1 MSWPR
6 LQRLLDVHSDDARPL
21 AWSAAQFALLMAAL
35 YVVRPLRDELGIRSG
50 VENMQWLFSGTFG
63 AMLLL
68 VPLYGWAVSRRP
80 RRVVMPWV
88 FICIAVTLVLAR
100 VVSAGLGEASQP
112 IFAAVL
118 FVWISAF
125 NLFAVSVFWS
135 LAVDVFSPESSR
147 RNFGL
152 ISAGGTIGALCGPL
166 LAAAGAHW
174 LVPDDLLLLCAG
186 LLLGVAVAARGFERA
201 TRRAGDE
208 ASHKG
213 LGGGVVEGF
222 ALLATQPRLRALC
235 GYLLCMTWVSTVL
248 YFEQSRVVAAAS
260 LDSAERTTI
269 FAGLDLA
276 VNASAIVIQ
285 LLFTGRVL
293 GKLGLAVVLVALPVV
308 SGAAL
313 IGISVAP
320 TLGVVLVAQAVRRA
334 TNFALARP
342 AREVLYTGVDRVS
355 RFKGKNVVDTVVY
368 RGGDM
373 IAGWAFAGLEFAGV
387 GLGAIAWLATPV
399 VGIWAWLGVRLG
411 RASESPDSGENAV
424 ASAHAA
430 LGDARHRNGP

>member
-1 MSWPR
+1 
-6 LQRLLDVHSDDARPL
+6 
-21 AWSAAQFALLMAAL
+21 MAAL

-50 VENMQWLFSGTFG
+50 VENMQWLFSGTFV

-68 VPLYGWAVSRRP
+68 VPLYGLAVSRRP
-80 RRVVMPWV
+80 RRVVVPWV
-88 FICIAVTLVLAR
+88 FICIALSLVAAR
-100 VVSAGLGEASQP
+100 IVSAELVEALQP
-112 IFAAVL
+112 VFAAAL

-135 LAVDVFSPESSR
+135 LAVDVFSAESSR

-152 ISAGGTIGALCGPL
+152 ISAGGTIGALCGPI
-166 LAAAGAHW
+166 LAAAGAQW
-174 LVPDDLLLLCAG
+174 LVPDDLLLVCAG
-186 LLLGVAVAARGFERA
+186 LLLGVAVAGRGVESADQPTNGR
-201 TRRAGDE
+201 TPE
-208 ASHKG
+208 HG

-222 ALLATQPRLRALC
+222 TLLATQPRLRALC

-276 VNASAIVIQ
+276 VNATAICIQ

-293 GKLGLAVVLVALPVV
+293 GRLGLAVVLVALPVV
-308 SGAAL
+308 SGVAL
-313 IGISVAP
+313 VGISLVP

-411 RASESPDSGENAV
+411 RASESHDPRENAV
-424 ASAHAA
+424 ASAHEA

>member
-1 MSWPR
+1 
-6 LQRLLDVHSDDARPL
+6 
-21 AWSAAQFALLMAAL
+21 MAAL

-50 VENMQWLFSGTFG
+50 VENMQWLFSGTFV

-68 VPLYGWAVSRRP
+68 VPLYGLAVARRP
-80 RRVVMPWV
+80 RRVVVPWA
-88 FICIAVTLVLAR
+88 FICIALTLVIAR
-100 VVSAGLGEASQP
+100 GLSAGLDELSQP
-112 IFAAVL
+112 VLAAIL

-135 LAVDVFSPESSR
+135 LAVDIFSPESSR

-152 ISAGGTIGALCGPL
+152 ISAGGTVGALCGPI
-166 LAAAGAHW
+166 LAAGGAQW
-174 LVPDDLLLLCAG
+174 LHPDDLLLLCAV
-186 LLLGVAVAARGFERA
+186 LLLGVAAAGWKLERTTDA
-201 TRRAGDE
+201 TN
-208 ASHKG
+208 ASGPAHG
-213 LGGGVVEGF
+213 LGGGAGEGF

-248 YFEQSRVVAAAS
+248 YFEQSRVVAAAN

-269 FAGLDLA
+269 FAALDLT
-276 VNASAIVIQ
+276 VNASAICIQ

-313 IGISVAP
+313 VGVSLVPSLA
-320 TLGVVLVAQAVRRA
+320 VVLVAQAVRRA

-373 IAGWAFAGLEFAGV
+373 IAGWAFSGLEFAGV
-387 GLGAIAWLATPV
+387 GLSAIAWLATPV
-399 VGIWAWLGVRLG
+399 VVIWAWLGVRLG
-411 RASESPDSGENAV
+411 RGSETHAPTEKAV
-424 ASAHAA
+424 ASAHEA
-430 LGDARHRNGP
+430 LGDARHRNGA

>member
-1 MSWPR
+1 
-6 LQRLLDVHSDDARPL
+6 
-21 AWSAAQFALLMAAL
+21 MAAL

-50 VENMQWLFSGTFG
+50 VENMQWLFSGTFV
-63 AMLLL
+63 AMLLI
-68 VPLYGWAVSRRP
+68 VPLYGLAVSRRP
-80 RRVVMPWV
+80 RRVVVPWV
-88 FICIAVTLVLAR
+88 FICIALSLVAAR
-100 VVSAGLGEASQP
+100 VLSGQMTEMYESV
-112 IFAAVL
+112 FAAVL

-135 LAVDVFSPESSR
+135 LAVDIFSPESSR
-147 RNFGL
+147 RSFGL
-152 ISAGGTIGALCGPL
+152 ISAGGTIGALCGPV
-166 LAAAGAHW
+166 LAAAGAQW

-186 LLLGVAVAARGFERA
+186 LLLCVAMAGRGVESSTRGVQDGGTE
-201 TRRAGDE
+201 G
-208 ASHKG
+208 G

-276 VNASAIVIQ
+276 VNASAICIQ
-285 LLFTGRVL
+285 MLFTGRVL
-293 GKLGLAVVLVALPVV
+293 GRLGLGVVLVALPVV

-313 IGISVAP
+313 VGISLVP
-320 TLGVVLVAQAVRRA
+320 TLTVVLVAQAVRRA

-373 IAGWAFAGLEFAGV
+373 IAGWAFAGLEFAGL

-411 RASESPDSGENAV
+411 RASESHEGSQR
-424 ASAHAA
+424 
-430 LGDARHRNGP
+430 L

>member
-1 MSWPR
+1 
-6 LQRLLDVHSDDARPL
+6 
-21 AWSAAQFALLMAAL
+21 
-35 YVVRPLRDELGIRSG
+35 
-50 VENMQWLFSGTFG
+50 MQWLFSGTFL

-68 VPLYGWAVSRRP
+68 VPLYGLAVARRP
-80 RRVVMPWV
+80 RRVVVPWA
-88 FICIAVTLVLAR
+88 FICIAITLVVAR
-100 VVSAGLGEASQP
+100 VVSAGLGAPAQP
-112 IFAAVL
+112 ILAAAL

-135 LAVDVFSPESSR
+135 LAVDIFSPESSR

-152 ISAGGTIGALCGPL
+152 ISAGGTVGALCGPI
-166 LAAAGAHW
+166 LAAAGAQW
-174 LVPDDLLLLCAG
+174 LQPDDLLLLCAV
-186 LLLGVAVAARGFERA
+186 LLIGVAAAGWRLERTTHATYARGPE
-201 TRRAGDE
+201 
-208 ASHKG
+208 HG

-222 ALLATQPRLRALC
+222 TLLATQPRLRALC

-248 YFEQSRVVAAAS
+248 YFEQSRVIAAAN

-269 FAGLDLA
+269 FAALDLT
-276 VNASAIVIQ
+276 VNASAICIQ

-313 IGISVAP
+313 VGISLVP
-320 TLGVVLVAQAVRRA
+320 TLAVVLVAQAVRRA

-373 IAGWAFAGLEFAGV
+373 IAGWAFSGLEFAGV
-387 GLGAIAWLATPV
+387 GLSAIAWLATPV
-399 VGIWAWLGVRLG
+399 VVVWAWLGVRLG
-411 RASESPDSGENAV
+411 RGTESHASPENAV
-424 ASAHAA
+424 ASAHEA
-430 LGDARHRNGP
+430 LGDARHRNGA